1 VIGWLYLLEREYT
14 TAERFLSIAHQ
25 YFPESP
31 IVNLHLGQL
40 YSLQNRPS
48 LANYYLEKCIKYADD
63 EEMVSLAKKFI
74 SP

>member
-1 VIGWLYLLEREYT
+1 LY
-14 TAERFLSIAHQ
+14 
-25 YFPESP
+25 
-31 IVNLHLGQL
+31 LGQL
-40 YSLQNRPS
+40 NSLQNRPS